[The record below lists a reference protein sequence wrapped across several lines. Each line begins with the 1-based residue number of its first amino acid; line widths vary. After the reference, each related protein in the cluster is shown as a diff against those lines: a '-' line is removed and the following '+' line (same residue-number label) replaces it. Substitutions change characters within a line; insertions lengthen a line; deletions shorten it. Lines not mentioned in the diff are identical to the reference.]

1 MTPDVFLLTI
11 ASTVLGGIA
20 MFTSKMIAVHKGD
33 TAVNSFLQYS
43 VSGVIALCAFVM
55 NPVVPAAWASITFF
69 AVVSGVMHGVG
80 NMVRTN
86 ALHYIDS
93 TIYFPLNKVLGPLF
107 VFVCGVLLFKES
119 LTQAQLFG
127 VVLSLCVPL
136 LLITASEHHRQ
147 NNLQR
152 GLIFVV
158 ISTLLTAGSMLFV
171 KAGAEA
177 AESQIFM
184 MLVSQIGGTFI
195 SYLAYA
201 QQHKKHLSLRSVSS
215 KHLLIG
221 ATSGVAGGLSFYL
234 LLLAFH
240 SGYISLVY
248 TIHAHYILIP
258 IFLSVWWYGEHINLR
273 KFAAVVLSC
282 VTLTLLY

>member
-1 MTPDVFLLTI
+1 
-11 ASTVLGGIA
+11 
-20 MFTSKMIAVHKGD
+20 
-33 TAVNSFLQYS
+33 
-43 VSGVIALCAFVM
+43 
-55 NPVVPAAWASITFF
+55 
-69 AVVSGVMHGVG
+69 
-80 NMVRTN
+80 
-86 ALHYIDS
+86 
-93 TIYFPLNKVLGPLF
+93 
-107 VFVCGVLLFKES
+107 
-119 LTQAQLFG
+119 
-127 VVLSLCVPL
+127 
-136 LLITASEHHRQ
+136 
-147 NNLQR
+147 
-152 GLIFVV
+152 
-158 ISTLLTAGSMLFV
+158 V